1 MIGVIGLGRFG
12 RLAVSY
18 LVKEHDVCVYTPS
31 ERFDEIEALGA
42 RPASFTEACIQDTV
56 LLCVPISK
64 FAENVEYAAPF
75 ICPGALVVDVCSVKE
90 YPVACMRKYL
100 PEHAQILATH
110 PMFGPDS
117 AAESLHGSKIVLCP
131 ERINTDQYHKI
142 KTCLKDQ
149 GLKIIETTPE
159 EHDRETAMSLALPHF
174 IGRAMEEMGLASLEI
189 DTEGFKRLL
198 HVMGVV
204 THDTWQLFMDMQ
216 TYNRFADITRHEFVA
231 ALNKVEDKINV

>member
-12 RLAVSY
+12 RLAVKY
-18 LVKEHDVCVYTPS
+18 LVKDQSVCVYTPS
-31 ERFDEIEALGA
+31 GRYDEIEALGA
-42 RPASFTEACIQDTV
+42 KPVSFAEACIQDIV

-75 ICPGALVVDVCSVKE
+75 IRPGALVVDVCSVKE

-117 AAESLHGSKIVLCP
+117 AAVSLCGAKIVLCP
-131 ERINTDQYHKI
+131 ERVDAERYQQI
-142 KTCLKDQ
+142 KVCLEAK
-149 GLKIIETTPE
+149 GLEIIETTPE
-159 EHDRETAMSLALPHF
+159 EHDRETARSLALPHF
-174 IGRAMEEMGLASLEI
+174 IGRGMEAMGLAPLEI

-216 TYNRFADITRHEFVA
+216 TYNRFAAIARREFMA
-231 ALNKVEDKINV
+231 ALNQVEDKINA

>member
-18 LVKEHDVCVYTPS
+18 LVKDHEVCVYTPS
-31 ERFDEIEALGA
+31 GRFDEIEALGT
-42 RPASFTEACIQDTV
+42 RPVSFTEACIQDTV

-75 ICPGALVVDVCSVKE
+75 IRPGALVVDVCSVKE
-90 YPVACMRKYL
+90 YPVAVMQKHL

-117 AAESLHGSKIVLCP
+117 AADSLQDAKIVLCP
-131 ERINTDQYHKI
+131 ERIDAERYGKI
-142 KTCLKDQ
+142 KACLAGQ
-149 GLKIIETTPE
+149 GLKLIETTPE
-159 EHDRETAMSLALPHF
+159 EHDRETAHSLALPHF
-174 IGRAMEEMGLASLEI
+174 IGRAMEAMGLESLEI

-216 TYNRFADITRHEFVA
+216 TYNRFAKITRHEFLA

>member
-1 MIGVIGLGRFG
+1 MIGLIGLGRFG
-12 RLAVSY
+12 RLAVNY
-18 LVKEHDVCVYTPS
+18 LVKDHQVCVYTPS
-31 ERFDEIEALGA
+31 GRFDEIEALGA
-42 RPASFTEACIQDTV
+42 KPVSFAEACIQETV
-56 LLCVPISK
+56 LFCVPISK

-75 ICPGALVVDVCSVKE
+75 IRPGALVVDVCSVKE
-90 YPVACMRKYL
+90 YPVACMRKAL

-117 AAESLHGSKIVLCP
+117 AATSLQGAKMVLCP
-131 ERINTDQYHKI
+131 ERIDRNRYHKI
-142 KTCLKDQ
+142 KNSLEAY

-159 EHDRETAMSLALPHF
+159 IHDRETARSLALPHF
-174 IGRAMEEMGLASLEI
+174 IGRAMEVMGLAPVEI

-216 TYNRFADITRHEFVA
+216 TYNRFAAITRSEFVA
-231 ALNKVEDKINV
+231 ALKKVEDRINE